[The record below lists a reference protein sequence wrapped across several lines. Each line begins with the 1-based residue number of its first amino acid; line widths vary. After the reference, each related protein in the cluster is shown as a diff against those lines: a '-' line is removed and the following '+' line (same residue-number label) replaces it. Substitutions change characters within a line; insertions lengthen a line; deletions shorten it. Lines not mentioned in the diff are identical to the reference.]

1 MPRFFVTDGSLAP
14 TAETVTLVGEDAR
27 HIALSL
33 RMAVGEEITLSDGV
47 GNEYTAHLAAIAPTA
62 VVAAITDVRRSL
74 SEFSFPIHL
83 YMGYPKGDKLE
94 LVIEKAV
101 ELGVHRITPFLSSR
115 CIRRP
120 GEDKTARLAER
131 YNKIAR
137 AAAGQCGRAA
147 LPTVMPPLS
156 FGAML
161 KEASAAAL
169 PLFCY
174 EAEGTLPIP
183 AVLSAHPAPAS
194 VAVIVGAEG
203 GFSPEEAAEARAAG
217 CILTGLG
224 RRILRCETAPLVA
237 LSCLGYCYDF
247 GHSV

>member
-1 MPRFFVTDGSLAP
+1 MPHFFITDGSLTP
-14 TAETVTLVGEDAR
+14 SAETVTLTGEDAR

-33 RMAVGEEITLSDGV
+33 RMAVGEEITLSDGA
-47 GNEYTAHLAAIAPTA
+47 GNDYIATLVSLTPTA
-62 VVAAITDVRRSL
+62 VAATVTSVRRSL
-74 SEFSFPIHL
+74 SEFPFPIYL
-83 YMGYPKGDKLE
+83 YMGYPKGDKLD

-101 ELGVHRITPFLSSR
+101 ELGVCRITPFLSSR

-147 LPTVMPPLS
+147 LPKVTSPLS
-156 FGAML
+156 FSAML
-161 KEASAAAL
+161 REACAASL
-169 PLFCY
+169 TIFCY
-174 EAEGTLPIP
+174 EGEGTLPIP
-183 AVLSAHPAPAS
+183 TVLAKHPSPAS
-194 VAVIVGAEG
+194 VAVIVGSEG
-203 GFSPEEAAEARAAG
+203 GFSLGEAEEAERAGA
-217 CILTGLG
+217 ILTGLG